1 MTDKKIQKA
10 KDFFLSTLPDKLL
23 AALKAYDDFTKQA
36 APMEAKSFGA
46 YHVACK
52 GALTHIGLLI
62 KMLQLTSPST
72 SSTSCDLPD
81 EASMWLTKAEQ
92 ALGTGEGQTFDDL
105 GDDENDET

>member
-23 AALKAYDDFTKQA
+23 TALRAYDDFTKQA

-52 GALTHIGLLI
+52 GALTHIALLI
-62 KMLQLTSPST
+62 KMLQLASPNA
-72 SSTSCDLPD
+72 SSDLPD
-81 EASMWLTKAEQ
+81 EASVWLTKAEQ
-92 ALGTGEGQTFDDL
+92 ALGTAAGQTLDDDL